1 MERRVV
7 GIFLL
12 QSGRQN
18 LTQFAILS
26 HLQLHACPDAT
37 WYMLSTTH
45 TGGATECCHLV
56 HAVNNSHWRCNRV
69 LLPGTCC
76 QQLTLEVQKRNASG
90 TCQQLTLEVQKKNAS
105 GTCCC
110 QQLTLEVQKKNASG
124 TCCCQ
129 QLTLEVQKRNAS
141 GTCCCQQLTLE
152 VQKRNASS
160 TRQQLTLEVQE
171 RNVCCQQLTLEVQ
184 ERNACCQQLTLE
196 VQQMLAALHQRCQ
209 VESGQRTCACVSWRV
224 GNTAAEGTRAW
235 SVTQR
240 NNNNDSDGHLVHLT
254 WNSH

>member
-1 MERRVV
+1 MGLTCKLTTHQPGQWQTQMERRVV

-76 QQLTLEVQKRNASG
+76 QQLTLEVQKRNAS
-90 TCQQLTLEVQKKNAS
+90 
-105 GTCCC
+105 
-110 QQLTLEVQKKNASG
+110 
-124 TCCCQ
+124 
-129 QLTLEVQKRNAS
+129 
-141 GTCCCQQLTLE
+141 
-152 VQKRNASS
+152 S
-160 TRQQLTLEVQE
+160 TRQQ
-171 RNVCCQQLTLEVQ
+171 
-184 ERNACCQQLTLE
+184 
-196 VQQMLAALHQRCQ
+196 
-209 VESGQRTCACVSWRV
+209 
-224 GNTAAEGTRAW
+224 
-235 SVTQR
+235 
-240 NNNNDSDGHLVHLT
+240 
-254 WNSH
+254 NSHWRCKTGMYVVNNSRRRCKRGMHVVNNSHWRRNRCSQRFTSGARSSQVNGGAQV